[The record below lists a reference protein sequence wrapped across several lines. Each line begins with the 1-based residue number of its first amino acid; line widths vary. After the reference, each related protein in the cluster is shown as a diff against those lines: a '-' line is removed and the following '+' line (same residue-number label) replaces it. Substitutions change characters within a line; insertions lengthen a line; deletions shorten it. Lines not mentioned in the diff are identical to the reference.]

1 MLKRIAL
8 PCAVVSFALV
18 TAACGSGTSTT
29 ATGSSTA
36 PTSTASASA
45 TASLSPT
52 SATTPATSPATTA
65 TSVTHRSLTVKD
77 PWVKAVKGGMTGLF
91 ATLVNETDQPV
102 RVVSAESDVAATVQL
117 HVTEKDASGAMVMKE
132 TKDGFTVPPHGTFEL
147 RPGGNHVM
155 LMGLKKP
162 ILSGTETVVTLQDA
176 NGGHVHIHAP
186 AREFNGAKETYGGMS
201 MTPNA
206 TPTAPASTSASASAT
221 THAH

>member
-36 PTSTASASA
+36 PTSTASA

-52 SATTPATSPATTA
+52 SATTSATSPATTA
-65 TSVTHRSLTVKD
+65 TSVNHRSLIVKD

-102 RVVSAESDVAATVQL
+102 RVVSAESNVAATVQL

-155 LMGLKKP
+155 LMGLEKP

-206 TPTAPASTSASASAT
+206 TPTAPASVSASASAT
-221 THAH
+221 THAHR

>member
-8 PCAVVSFALV
+8 PCAVASFALV

-29 ATGSSTA
+29 AAGSSTA
-36 PTSTASASA
+36 PTSTASA

-52 SATTPATSPATTA
+52 SATTSATSPATTA
-65 TSVTHRSLTVKD
+65 TSVNHRSLIVKD

-102 RVVSAESDVAATVQL
+102 RVVSAESDVAAMVQL
-117 HVTEKDASGAMVMKE
+117 HITEKDASGAMVMKE

-155 LMGLKKP
+155 LMGLEKP

-206 TPTAPASTSASASAT
+206 TPTAPASVSASASAT
-221 THAH
+221 THAHR

>member
-1 MLKRIAL
+1 
-8 PCAVVSFALV
+8 
-18 TAACGSGTSTT
+18 
-29 ATGSSTA
+29 
-36 PTSTASASA
+36 
-45 TASLSPT
+45 
-52 SATTPATSPATTA
+52 
-65 TSVTHRSLTVKD
+65 
-77 PWVKAVKGGMTGLF
+77 MTGLF

-102 RVVSAESDVAATVQL
+102 RVVSAESDVAAMVQL
-117 HVTEKDASGAMVMKE
+117 HITEKDASGAMVMKE

-155 LMGLKKP
+155 LMGLEKP

-206 TPTAPASTSASASAT
+206 TPTAPASASAT
-221 THAH
+221 THAHR

>member
-8 PCAVVSFALV
+8 PCAVASFALV

-29 ATGSSTA
+29 AAGSSTA
-36 PTSTASASA
+36 PTSTASA

-52 SATTPATSPATTA
+52 SATTSPATTA
-65 TSVTHRSLTVKD
+65 TSVNHRSLIVKD

-102 RVVSAESDVAATVQL
+102 RVVSAESDVAAMVQL
-117 HVTEKDASGAMVMKE
+117 HITEKDASGAMVMKE

-186 AREFNGAKETYGGMS
+186 AREFNGAKETYGGVS
-201 MTPNA
+201 MTPNG
-206 TPTAPASTSASASAT
+206 TPSAPASSASAT
-221 THAH
+221 SHAH

>member
-8 PCAVVSFALV
+8 PCAVASFALV

-29 ATGSSTA
+29 AAGSSTA
-36 PTSTASASA
+36 PTSTASA
-45 TASLSPT
+45 TESLSPT
-52 SATTPATSPATTA
+52 SATT
-65 TSVTHRSLTVKD
+65 SVNHRSLTVKD

-102 RVVSAESDVAATVQL
+102 RVVSAESDVAAMVQL
-117 HVTEKDASGAMVMKE
+117 HITEKDASGAMVMKE

-206 TPTAPASTSASASAT
+206 TPTAPASASAT
-221 THAH
+221 THAHR

>member
-29 ATGSSTA
+29 AAGSSTA
-36 PTSTASASA
+36 PTSTASA
-45 TASLSPT
+45 TESLSPT
-52 SATTPATSPATTA
+52 SATT
-65 TSVTHRSLTVKD
+65 SVNHRSLTVKD

-102 RVVSAESDVAATVQL
+102 RVVSAESDVAAMVQL
-117 HVTEKDASGAMVMKE
+117 HITEKDASGAMVMKE

-206 TPTAPASTSASASAT
+206 TPTAPASASAT
-221 THAH
+221 THAHR